1 MKQAIQGMQVNS
13 MQKNGRM
20 PFIGHGYTSMPHSF
34 KHGYGNPYRR
44 QRMEMAR
51 QFGYWPHYWYY

>member
-1 MKQAIQGMQVNS
+1 MQVKS

-51 QFGYWPHYWYY
+51 HFGYWPHYWYY